1 MEVARRL
8 SEITSLS
15 CTSCVLGHTQRGGS
29 PVAPDRILGTH
40 LGIHAVEA
48 AIDGATGVMVGEV
61 NGAVTLTRFE
71 DLAGRRRVLDP
82 AYWQKLNVILR
93 S

>member
-1 MEVARRL
+1 VAKRL

-29 PVAPDRILGTH
+29 PVAPDRILGTR

-48 AIDGATGVMVGEV
+48 ALDGATGVMIGDV
-61 NGAVTLTRFE
+61 NGTVTRTRFE
-71 DLAGRRRVLDP
+71 DLARRRRVLDP
-82 AYWQKLNVILR
+82 AYWQKLNAILR
-93 S
+93 T